1 MSEQEN
7 QYQSEGNEK
16 RWPLWWIVFP
26 ILLIMSL
33 CASGFLYYQYYK
45 STHAAD
51 GQSYESIYKDAVK
64 KHNSEKAE
72 LNREL
77 EEIKAKLEEAFK
89 NNTSLTGI
97 NSELEAK
104 LDAKTLELARKIKA
118 AGVSNP
124 KALREAKAEIDRL
137 MELNNTLST
146 KTETLTASNRE
157 LLDKVL
163 ATETSATEAQA
174 KAQEMEEQKN
184 NLEEKVRNSNLSV
197 ADLKVVGVYKKGSAD
212 EETFKANKTKKLK
225 ITFTILQNELVEPG
239 NKDIVIRIIG
249 TSNEVLTNDNEKLM
263 DTEKLSTMTETI
275 DFQNDLIKTTI
286 FYTQKASYK
295 KGTYTIELL
304 HRDKLMGRAAFILK

>member
-7 QYQSEGNEK
+7 QYNSEGNDK
-16 RWPLWWIVFP
+16 KWPLWWIVFP
-26 ILLIMSL
+26 ILLVMSL
-33 CASGFLYYQYYK
+33 CASGFLYYKYYK
-45 STHAAD
+45 STHAAE
-51 GQSYESIYKDAVK
+51 GQTYESIYKDAVK
-64 KHNSEKAE
+64 KHNNEKAE

-146 KTETLTASNRE
+146 KTETLTSSNRE

-184 NLEEKVRNSNLSV
+184 NLEEKLRNSNLSV
-197 ADLKVVGVYKKGSAD
+197 ADLKVAGVFKKGSAD

-263 DTEKLSTMTETI
+263 DTDKLSTMTEPI
-275 DFQNDLIKTTI
+275 YFQNDLIKTTI

-295 KGTYTIELL
+295 KGTYSIELL